1 MQPPANHLGL
11 DSEIGALPVS
21 PVLLRV
27 DDENDVV
34 NDENDVERLMDKSE
48 KSARASSRTPA
59 KSAPSSVRGALTSR
73 SLNTYPT
80 CPR

>member
-1 MQPPANHLGL
+1 MRAVQRIAIANVLGIFTSPHAQLERSRQL

-34 NDENDVERLMDKSE
+34 NDERPMDKSV
-48 KSARASSRTPA
+48 KSASASSRTPA
-59 KSAPSSVRGALTSR
+59 KSAPSSV
-73 SLNTYPT
+73 
-80 CPR
+80 